1 MHRTPPTA
9 RTKKQVIPMRRDR
22 PATPRRTLR
31 LAVVGF
37 IVALGPTAPIG
48 DRVEAVGTASV
59 APASPDPTEPPV
71 DEPPEEPIEPEPE
84 PEPGNGTASEDESTL
99 EPGDVPAAVWVGAIL
114 LVVAAVFWAVRQ
126 SSKES
131 SSADG

>member
-1 MHRTPPTA
+1 
-9 RTKKQVIPMRRDR
+9 MRRDR
-22 PATPRRTLR
+22 PTTPRRTLR

-37 IVALGPTAPIG
+37 IVALGPTAPVG

-71 DEPPEEPIEPEPE
+71 DEPPEEPTEPEPE
-84 PEPGNGTASEDESTL
+84 PEDETAPGNGTASEDESTL